1 MRDIQ
6 VRSMEKV
13 CVFICSVFFFFQI
26 CWTNFWYIFSLVVFI
41 SLQSDMIYW
50 IYWKF
55 QILHI
60 IWDVHKF
67 LCYSYPMEIFF
78 VFFYVSYSTPMRFLS
93 RVCKFN
99 QDFYFFSL
107 SLSFNI
113 FHKRI
118 NWNTINTIKKR
129 KWTGRK

>member
-13 CVFICSVFFFFQI
+13 CVFICSVFFSFKFAERIFDIFFLKWFLFLSKAI
-26 CWTNFWYIFSLVVFI
+26 WFTGSIENFKYCTSFGMFTNSYAIAI
-41 SLQSDMIYW
+41 Q
-50 IYWKF
+50 WKF
-55 QILHI
+55 
-60 IWDVHKF
+60 F
-67 LCYSYPMEIFF
+67 LF
-78 VFFYVSYSTPMRFLS
+78 FFYVSYSTPMRFLS